1 MRKVVKTD
9 TNKLTKAAI
18 QLLTFRGFTVW
29 RNNNV
34 AVYDRNIGG
43 FRRNSTKLGVSDII
57 GYQKKT
63 GRAIYVEI
71 KTGKDKLS
79 DEQRAFLIDAL
90 KNGCI
95 AFECRCIEDITRRLK
110 QYDPNGNY

>member
-1 MRKVVKTD
+1 MKKPVKVD

-18 QLLTFRGFTVW
+18 QLLTFRGFIVW

-34 AVYDRNIGG
+34 AVYDRKIGG
-43 FRRNSTKLGVSDII
+43 FRSNSTKLGVPDII
-57 GYQKKT
+57 GYQRKT

-71 KTGKDKLS
+71 KTGKDRLT
-79 DEQRAFLIDAL
+79 DEQRAFLIEAL

-95 AFECRCIEDITRRLK
+95 AFECRSVEDITRRLK